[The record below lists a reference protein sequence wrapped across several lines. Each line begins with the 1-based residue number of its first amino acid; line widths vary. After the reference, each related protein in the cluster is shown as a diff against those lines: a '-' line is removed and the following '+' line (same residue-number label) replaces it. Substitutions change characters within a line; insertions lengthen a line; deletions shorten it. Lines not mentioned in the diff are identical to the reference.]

1 MDGLLLLDRD
11 AIARAC
17 KQYGVARLRVF
28 GSIVTEHFDAEHSD
42 VDFLVDFLPGN
53 PDLFAAYFDL
63 KAELERIVGRSVD
76 LVTSRSVKNPY
87 FRASAFTTAQDV
99 YAA

>member
-1 MDGLLLLDRD
+1 MSAVTLLDLD

-17 KQYGVARLRVF
+17 ERHGVERLRVF
-28 GSIVTEHFDAEHSD
+28 GSIVTDRFDAERSD

-53 PDLFAAYFDL
+53 PDLFNAYFDL
-63 KAELERIVGRSVD
+63 KAELEQIVGRSVD

-87 FRASAFTTAQDV
+87 FRASAFAAAQDV